1 MSITWNEYMKSMTGF
16 AKSENNDHGI
26 NAIVEIKSVN
36 GRYLEPS
43 IKLPRTLSSKEI
55 EVRDML
61 RKALNR
67 GSVFVN
73 VQVEY
78 AEGEAKIPHI
88 NIDKAKAIH
97 TMLQNVQKE
106 LHSDDAVSLDQVLTF
121 SQHFIESDKDDIAEL
136 QWSVVR
142 EALKQALKSLDAA
155 KTQEGNE
162 LSADMLMRIDTIE
175 QSLVYVEE
183 RSKTRIP
190 EERERLRQKLALLLD
205 NDEIEEH
212 RLNQEIII
220 LADKLDVS
228 EESVRLRSHIKYFR
242 DLLKDSEP
250 IGRKLNFLT
259 QELNREINTIGS
271 KANDAE
277 IARVV
282 VGMKEELERIR
293 EQAQNI
299 E

>member
-1 MSITWNEYMKSMTGF
+1 MKSMTGF
-16 AKSENNDHGI
+16 AKAEINKQGI
-26 NAIVEIKSVN
+26 NAIIEIKSVN
-36 GRYLEPS
+36 GRYLEPT
-43 IKLPRTLSSKEI
+43 IKLPRSLSSKEI
-55 EVRDML
+55 EIRELL

-67 GSVFVN
+67 GNVFVSI
-73 VQVEY
+73 QVESTE
-78 AEGEAKIPHI
+78 AEAKIPGI
-88 NIDKAKAIH
+88 NIEKAKAIH
-97 TMLQNVQKE
+97 AMLATLNTALQGNE
-106 LHSDDAVSLDQVLTF
+106 PVSLEQVLSF
-121 SQHFIESDKDDIAEL
+121 SQHFIESEKEDIAEL
-136 QWSVVR
+136 QWTIAR
-142 EALKQALKSLDAA
+142 EALKQALQSLDIARSN
-155 KTQEGNE
+155 EGKE
-162 LSADMLMRIDTIE
+162 LADDMMMRIKNIE
-175 QSLVYVEE
+175 HSLSYVEE

-205 NDEIEEH
+205 TEEIEEY

-228 EESVRLRSHIKYFR
+228 EESVRLRSHIKYFNEMMQ
-242 DLLKDSEP
+242 DSEP

-271 KANDAE
+271 KANDAD
-277 IARVV
+277 IAHYV

>member
-1 MSITWNEYMKSMTGF
+1 MKSMTGF
-16 AKSENNDHGI
+16 AKSENNEHGI

-78 AEGEAKIPHI
+78 AEGEAKIPSI

-97 TMLQNVQKE
+97 GMLLNLQKE
-106 LHSDDAVSLDQVLTF
+106 LQSDDSVNLNQVLTF

-136 QWSVVR
+136 QWTVVR
-142 EALKQALKSLDAA
+142 EALKQALKSLDTV

-162 LSADMLMRIDTIE
+162 LSADMLMRINTIE

-205 NDEIEEH
+205 NEEIEEH
-212 RLNQEIII
+212 RMNQEIII

-242 DLLKDSEP
+242 ELLNDSEP

-271 KANDAE
+271 KANDAD
-277 IARVV
+277 IARIV

>member
-1 MSITWNEYMKSMTGF
+1 MKSMTGF
-16 AKSENNDHGI
+16 AKSEINNHGI

-61 RKALNR
+61 RKGLNR
-67 GSVFVN
+67 GSVFVI

-78 AEGEAKIPHI
+78 AEGEAKIPGI
-88 NIDKAKAIH
+88 NLAKAKAIH
-97 TMLQNVQKE
+97 EMLNQLQQE
-106 LHSDDAVSLDQVLTF
+106 LNYDQPVNLNQVLSF
-121 SQHFIESDKDDIAEL
+121 SQHFIESEKDDIAEL
-136 QWSVVR
+136 QWNVVR
-142 EALKQALKSLDAA
+142 EALSQALKSLDIARSN
-155 KTQEGNE
+155 EGNE
-162 LSADMLMRIDTIE
+162 LSQDMLMRINTIE

-212 RLNQEIII
+212 RMNQEIII

-242 DLLKDSEP
+242 ELLNNPEP

-271 KANDAE
+271 KANDAD
-277 IARVV
+277 IARTV

>member
-1 MSITWNEYMKSMTGF
+1 MKSMTGF

-78 AEGEAKIPHI
+78 AEGEAKIPSI

-97 TMLQNVQKE
+97 GMLQNLQKE
-106 LHSDDAVSLDQVLTF
+106 LQYDDSVNLNQVLTF

-136 QWSVVR
+136 QWTVVR
-142 EALKQALKSLDAA
+142 EALKQALKSLDAV

-162 LSADMLMRIDTIE
+162 LSADMLMRINTIE

-212 RLNQEIII
+212 RMNQEIII

-242 DLLKDSEP
+242 ELLNDSEP

-271 KANDAE
+271 KANDAD
-277 IARVV
+277 IARIV

>member
-1 MSITWNEYMKSMTGF
+1 MKSMTGF

-78 AEGEAKIPHI
+78 AEGEAKIPSI

-97 TMLQNVQKE
+97 GMLQNLQKE
-106 LHSDDAVSLDQVLTF
+106 LQSDDSVNLNQVLTF

-136 QWSVVR
+136 QWTVVR
-142 EALKQALKSLDAA
+142 EALKQALKSLDAV

-162 LSADMLMRIDTIE
+162 LSADMLMRINTIE

-212 RLNQEIII
+212 RMNQEIII

-242 DLLKDSEP
+242 ELLNDSEP

-271 KANDAE
+271 KANDVD
-277 IARVV
+277 IARIV

>member
-1 MSITWNEYMKSMTGF
+1 MKSMTGF
-16 AKSENNDHGI
+16 AKAEINKQGI
-26 NAIVEIKSVN
+26 NAIIEIKSVN
-36 GRYLEPS
+36 GRYLEPT
-43 IKLPRTLSSKEI
+43 IKLPRSLSSKEI
-55 EVRDML
+55 EIRELL

-67 GSVFVN
+67 GNVFVSI
-73 VQVEY
+73 QVESTE
-78 AEGEAKIPHI
+78 AEAKIPGI
-88 NIDKAKAIH
+88 NIEKAKAIH
-97 TMLQNVQKE
+97 AMLATLNTALQGNE
-106 LHSDDAVSLDQVLTF
+106 PVSLEQVLSF
-121 SQHFIESDKDDIAEL
+121 SQHFIESEKEDIAEL
-136 QWSVVR
+136 QWTIAR
-142 EALKQALKSLDAA
+142 EALKQALQALDIARSN
-155 KTQEGNE
+155 EGKE
-162 LSADMLMRIDTIE
+162 LADDMMMRIKNIE
-175 QSLVYVEE
+175 HSLSYVEE

-205 NDEIEEH
+205 TEEIEEY

-228 EESVRLRSHIKYFR
+228 EESVRLRSHIKYFNEMMQ
-242 DLLKDSEP
+242 DSEP

-271 KANDAE
+271 KANDAD
-277 IARVV
+277 IAHYV

>member
-1 MSITWNEYMKSMTGF
+1 MAKLIETNEG
-16 AKSENNDHGI
+16 
-26 NAIVEIKSVN
+26 
-36 GRYLEPS
+36 
-43 IKLPRTLSSKEI
+43 
-55 EVRDML
+55 
-61 RKALNR
+61 
-67 GSVFVN
+67 
-73 VQVEY
+73 Y
-78 AEGEAKIPHI
+78 APVHQ
-88 NIDKAKAIH
+88 ID
-97 TMLQNVQKE
+97 NWDFP
-106 LHSDDAVSLDQVLTF
+106 LHSEILPGLWVGGTDDF
-121 SQHFIESDKDDIAEL
+121 
-136 QWSVVR
+136 
-142 EALKQALKSLDAA
+142 
-155 KTQEGNE
+155 
-162 LSADMLMRIDTIE
+162 DTIE

>member
-1 MSITWNEYMKSMTGF
+1 MKSMTGF
-16 AKSENNDHGI
+16 AKSEINDHGI
-26 NAIVEIKSVN
+26 HAIVEIKSVN
-36 GRYLEPS
+36 GRYLEPT

-78 AEGEAKIPHI
+78 AEGEAKIPGI
-88 NIDKAKAIH
+88 NIGKAKAIH
-97 TMLQNVQKE
+97 DMLKQLQQE
-106 LHSDDAVSLDQVLTF
+106 LQIDNQVHLNQVLSF
-121 SQHFIESDKDDIAEL
+121 SQHFIESEKDDIAEM
-136 QWSVVR
+136 QWNVVR
-142 EALKQALKSLDAA
+142 EALKQALIALDTAR
-155 KTQEGNE
+155 TNEGNE
-162 LSADMLMRIDTIE
+162 LSADMLMRINMIE
-175 QSLVYVEE
+175 QSLGYVEE

-190 EERERLRQKLALLLD
+190 EERERLRQKLSILLD

-242 DLLKDSEP
+242 ELLNDAEP

-271 KANDAE
+271 KANDAD
-277 IARVV
+277 IARIV

>member
-1 MSITWNEYMKSMTGF
+1 MTGF
-16 AKSENNDHGI
+16 AKAEINQQGI
-26 NAIVEIKSVN
+26 NAIIEIKSVN
-36 GRYLEPS
+36 GRYLEPT
-43 IKLPRTLSSKEI
+43 IKLPRSLSSKEI

-67 GSVFVN
+67 GNIFVSI
-73 VQVEY
+73 QVESTE
-78 AEGEAKIPHI
+78 AEAKIPGI
-88 NIDKAKAIH
+88 NIEKAKAIH
-97 TMLQNVQKE
+97 GMLSELNKE
-106 LHSDDAVSLDQVLTF
+106 LHGNEQVTMTNVLSF
-121 SQHFIESDKDDIAEL
+121 SQHFIESEKDDIAEL
-136 QWSVVR
+136 QWTIAR
-142 EALKQALKSLDAA
+142 EALKQALQSLDIARSN
-155 KTQEGNE
+155 EGKE
-162 LSADMLMRIDTIE
+162 LADDMMMRIKNIDN
-175 QSLVYVEE
+175 SLSYVEE

-205 NDEIEEH
+205 NDEIEEY

-228 EESVRLRSHIKYFR
+228 EESVRLRSHIKFFNELMQ
-242 DLLKDSEP
+242 DKEP
-250 IGRKLNFLT
+250 VGRKLNFLT

-271 KANDAE
+271 KANDAD
-277 IARVV
+277 IAHYV

>member
-1 MSITWNEYMKSMTGF
+1 MKSMTGF
-16 AKSENNDHGI
+16 AKSEINDHGI
-26 NAIVEIKSVN
+26 HAIVEIKSVN
-36 GRYLEPS
+36 GRYLEPT

-78 AEGEAKIPHI
+78 AEGEAKIPGI
-88 NIDKAKAIH
+88 NIGKAKAIH
-97 TMLQNVQKE
+97 DMLKQLQQE
-106 LHSDDAVSLDQVLTF
+106 LQIDNQVHLNQVLTF
-121 SQHFIESDKDDIAEL
+121 SQHFIESEKDDIAEM
-136 QWSVVR
+136 QWNVVR
-142 EALKQALKSLDAA
+142 EAMKQALKALDTAR
-155 KTQEGNE
+155 TNEGNE
-162 LSADMLMRIDTIE
+162 LSADMLMRINMIE
-175 QSLVYVEE
+175 QSLGYVEE

-190 EERERLRQKLALLLD
+190 EERERLRQKLSILLD

-242 DLLKDSEP
+242 ELLNDAEP

-271 KANDAE
+271 KANDAD
-277 IARVV
+277 IARIV

>member
-1 MSITWNEYMKSMTGF
+1 MTGF
-16 AKSENNDHGI
+16 AKAEINQQGM
-26 NAIVEIKSVN
+26 NAIIEIKSVN
-36 GRYLEPS
+36 GRYLEPT
-43 IKLPRTLSSKEI
+43 IKLPRSLSSKEI

-67 GSVFVN
+67 GNIFVSI
-73 VQVEY
+73 QVESTE
-78 AEGEAKIPHI
+78 AEAKIPGI
-88 NIDKAKAIH
+88 NIEKAKAIH
-97 TMLQNVQKE
+97 GMLSELNKE
-106 LHSDDAVSLDQVLTF
+106 LHGNEQVSMTNVLSF
-121 SQHFIESDKDDIAEL
+121 SQHFIESENDDIAEL
-136 QWSVVR
+136 QWTIAR
-142 EALKQALKSLDAA
+142 EALKQALQSLDIARSN
-155 KTQEGNE
+155 EGKE
-162 LSADMLMRIDTIE
+162 LADDMMMRIKNIE
-175 QSLVYVEE
+175 HSLSYVEE

-205 NDEIEEH
+205 NEEIEEY

-228 EESVRLRSHIKYFR
+228 EESVRLRSHIKFFNELMQ
-242 DLLKDSEP
+242 DKEP
-250 IGRKLNFLT
+250 VGRKLNFLT

-271 KANDAE
+271 KANDAD
-277 IARVV
+277 IAHYV

>member
-1 MSITWNEYMKSMTGF
+1 MTGF
-16 AKSENNDHGI
+16 AKSENNDQGI

-78 AEGEAKIPHI
+78 AEGEAKIPSI
-88 NIDKAKAIH
+88 NIDKARAIH
-97 TMLQNVQKE
+97 GMLQNLQKE
-106 LHSDDAVSLDQVLTF
+106 LQSDDSVNLNQVLTF

-136 QWSVVR
+136 QWTVVR
-142 EALKQALKSLDAA
+142 EALKQALKSLDAV

-162 LSADMLMRIDTIE
+162 LSTDMLMRINTIE

-212 RLNQEIII
+212 RMNQEIII

-242 DLLKDSEP
+242 ELLNDSEP

-271 KANDAE
+271 KANDAD
-277 IARVV
+277 IARIV

>member
-1 MSITWNEYMKSMTGF
+1 MKSMTGF

-97 TMLQNVQKE
+97 TMLQNVQKK
-106 LHSDDAVSLDQVLTF
+106 LHSEDAVSLDQVLTF

>member
-1 MSITWNEYMKSMTGF
+1 MTGF

-78 AEGEAKIPHI
+78 AEGEAKIPSI

-97 TMLQNVQKE
+97 GMLQNLQKE
-106 LHSDDAVSLDQVLTF
+106 LQSDDSVNLNQVLTF

-136 QWSVVR
+136 QWTVVR
-142 EALKQALKSLDAA
+142 EALKQALKSLDAV

-162 LSADMLMRIDTIE
+162 LSADMLMRINTIE

-212 RLNQEIII
+212 RMNQEIII

-242 DLLKDSEP
+242 ELLNDSEP

-271 KANDAE
+271 KANDAD
-277 IARVV
+277 IARIV

>member
-1 MSITWNEYMKSMTGF
+1 MKSMTGF

-78 AEGEAKIPHI
+78 AEGEAKIPSI

-97 TMLQNVQKE
+97 GMLLNLQKE
-106 LHSDDAVSLDQVLTF
+106 LQSDDSVNLNQVLTF

-136 QWSVVR
+136 QWTVVR
-142 EALKQALKSLDAA
+142 EALKQALKSLDAV

-162 LSADMLMRIDTIE
+162 LSADMLMRINTIE

-212 RLNQEIII
+212 RMNQEIII

-242 DLLKDSEP
+242 ELLNDSEP

-271 KANDAE
+271 KANDAD
-277 IARVV
+277 IARIV

>member
-1 MSITWNEYMKSMTGF
+1 MKSMTGF
-16 AKSENNDHGI
+16 AKSENNDQGI

-78 AEGEAKIPHI
+78 AEGEAKIPSI
-88 NIDKAKAIH
+88 NIDKARAIH
-97 TMLQNVQKE
+97 GMLQNLQKE
-106 LHSDDAVSLDQVLTF
+106 LQSDDSVNLNQVLTF

-136 QWSVVR
+136 QWTVVR
-142 EALKQALKSLDAA
+142 EALKQALKSLDAV

-162 LSADMLMRIDTIE
+162 LSTDMLMRINTIE

-212 RLNQEIII
+212 RMNQEIII

-242 DLLKDSEP
+242 ELLNDSEP

-271 KANDAE
+271 KANDAD
-277 IARVV
+277 IARIV

>member
-1 MSITWNEYMKSMTGF
+1 MKSMTGF
-16 AKSENNDHGI
+16 AKSEINDHGI
-26 NAIVEIKSVN
+26 HAIVEIKSVN
-36 GRYLEPS
+36 GRYLEPT

-78 AEGEAKIPHI
+78 AEGDAKIPGI
-88 NIDKAKAIH
+88 NIGKAKAIH
-97 TMLQNVQKE
+97 DMLKQLQQE
-106 LHSDDAVSLDQVLTF
+106 LQIDNQVHLNQVLSF
-121 SQHFIESDKDDIAEL
+121 SQHFIESEKDDIAEM
-136 QWSVVR
+136 QWNVVL
-142 EALKQALKSLDAA
+142 EAMKQALIALDTAR
-155 KTQEGNE
+155 TNEGNE
-162 LSADMLMRIDTIE
+162 LSADMLMRINMIE
-175 QSLVYVEE
+175 QSLGYVEE

-190 EERERLRQKLALLLD
+190 EERERLRQKLSILLD

-242 DLLKDSEP
+242 ELLNDAEP

-271 KANDAE
+271 KANDAD
-277 IARVV
+277 IARIV

>member
-1 MSITWNEYMKSMTGF
+1 MKSMTGF
-16 AKSENNDHGI
+16 AKSEINDHGI
-26 NAIVEIKSVN
+26 HAIVEIKSVN
-36 GRYLEPS
+36 GRYLEPT

-78 AEGEAKIPHI
+78 AEGDAKIPGI
-88 NIDKAKAIH
+88 NIGKAKAIH
-97 TMLQNVQKE
+97 DMLKQLQQE
-106 LHSDDAVSLDQVLTF
+106 LQIDNQVHLNQVLSF
-121 SQHFIESDKDDIAEL
+121 SQHFIESEKDDIAEM
-136 QWSVVR
+136 QWNVVR
-142 EALKQALKSLDAA
+142 EAMKQALKALDTAR
-155 KTQEGNE
+155 TNEGNE
-162 LSADMLMRIDTIE
+162 LSADMLMRINMIE
-175 QSLVYVEE
+175 QSLGYVEE

-190 EERERLRQKLALLLD
+190 EERERLRQKLSILLD

-242 DLLKDSEP
+242 ELLNDAEP

-271 KANDAE
+271 KANDAD
-277 IARVV
+277 IARIV

>member
-1 MSITWNEYMKSMTGF
+1 MKSMTGF
-16 AKSENNDHGI
+16 AKSENNEHGI

-78 AEGEAKIPHI
+78 AEGEAKIPNI

-97 TMLQNVQKE
+97 GMLQNLQKE
-106 LHSDDAVSLDQVLTF
+106 LQSDDSVNLNQVLTF

-136 QWSVVR
+136 QWTVVR
-142 EALKQALKSLDAA
+142 EALKQALKSLDTV

-162 LSADMLMRIDTIE
+162 LSADMLMRINTIE

-205 NDEIEEH
+205 NEEIEEH
-212 RLNQEIII
+212 RMNQEIII

-242 DLLKDSEP
+242 ELLNDSEP

-271 KANDAE
+271 KANDAD
-277 IARVV
+277 IARIV

>member
-1 MSITWNEYMKSMTGF
+1 MTGF
-16 AKSENNDHGI
+16 AKSENNAHGI

-78 AEGEAKIPHI
+78 AEGEAKIPSI

-97 TMLQNVQKE
+97 GMLLNLQKE
-106 LHSDDAVSLDQVLTF
+106 LQSDDSVNLNQVLTF

-136 QWSVVR
+136 QWTVVR
-142 EALKQALKSLDAA
+142 EALKQALKSLDAV

-162 LSADMLMRIDTIE
+162 LSADMLMRINTIE

-212 RLNQEIII
+212 RMNQEIII

-242 DLLKDSEP
+242 ELLNDSEP

-271 KANDAE
+271 KANDAD
-277 IARVV
+277 IARIV

>member
-1 MSITWNEYMKSMTGF
+1 MKSMTGF

-106 LHSDDAVSLDQVLTF
+106 LHSEDAVSLDQVLTF

-142 EALKQALKSLDAA
+142 EALNQALKSLDAA

-162 LSADMLMRIDTIE
+162 RVDGVTNPIHPCNSVFSEITRLL
-175 QSLVYVEE
+175 QSKY
-183 RSKTRIP
+183 P
-190 EERERLRQKLALLLD
+190 EHLAL
-205 NDEIEEH
+205 
-212 RLNQEIII
+212 
-220 LADKLDVS
+220 S
-228 EESVRLRSHIKYFR
+228 
-242 DLLKDSEP
+242 
-250 IGRKLNFLT
+250 
-259 QELNREINTIGS
+259 
-271 KANDAE
+271 
-277 IARVV
+277 
-282 VGMKEELERIR
+282 
-293 EQAQNI
+293 
-299 E
+299 

>member
-1 MSITWNEYMKSMTGF
+1 MKSMTGF
-16 AKSENNDHGI
+16 AKSENNNHGI

-106 LHSDDAVSLDQVLTF
+106 LHSDDAVSFDQVLTF

-142 EALKQALKSLDAA
+142 EALTHALKSLDAA

>member
-1 MSITWNEYMKSMTGF
+1 MKSMTGF
-16 AKSENNDHGI
+16 AKAEINKQGI
-26 NAIVEIKSVN
+26 NAIIEIKSVN
-36 GRYLEPS
+36 GRYLEPT
-43 IKLPRTLSSKEI
+43 IKLPRSLSSKEI
-55 EVRDML
+55 EVREML

-67 GSVFVN
+67 GNVFVSI
-73 VQVEY
+73 QVESTE
-78 AEGEAKIPHI
+78 AEAKIPGI
-88 NIDKAKAIH
+88 NIEKAKAIH
-97 TMLQNVQKE
+97 GMLAE
-106 LHSDDAVSLDQVLTF
+106 LNTALQGSEQVSMDQVLSF
-121 SQHFIESDKDDIAEL
+121 SQHFIESEKEDIAEL
-136 QWSVVR
+136 QWTVAR
-142 EALKQALKSLDAA
+142 EALKQALHSLDIARSN
-155 KTQEGNE
+155 EGKE
-162 LSADMLMRIDTIE
+162 LADDMMMRINNIE
-175 QSLVYVEE
+175 HSLSYVEE

-205 NDEIEEH
+205 TDEIEEY

-228 EESVRLRSHIKYFR
+228 EESVRLRSHIKYFNEMML
-242 DLLKDSEP
+242 DTEP

-271 KANDAE
+271 KANDAD
-277 IARVV
+277 IAHCV

>member
-1 MSITWNEYMKSMTGF
+1 MKSMTGF
-16 AKSENNDHGI
+16 AKSEINDHGI

-78 AEGEAKIPHI
+78 AAGEAKIPAI
-88 NIDKAKAIH
+88 NHDKAKAIH
-97 TMLQNVQKE
+97 GMLEE
-106 LHSDDAVSLDQVLTF
+106 LKNELRLENSIGMDHLLTF
-121 SQHFIESDKDDIAEL
+121 SQYFTESEKDDIAEL
-136 QWSVVR
+136 QWSVVCKALQ
-142 EALKQALKSLDAA
+142 EALKTLDIV
-155 KTQEGNE
+155 KTNEGNE
-162 LSADMLMRIDTIE
+162 LSEDMLMRINSIE

-242 DLLKDSEP
+242 QLMNDSEP

-277 IARVV
+277 IARAV

>member
-1 MSITWNEYMKSMTGF
+1 MKSMTGF
-16 AKSENNDHGI
+16 AKAEINKQGI
-26 NAIVEIKSVN
+26 NAIIEIKSVN
-36 GRYLEPS
+36 GRYLEPT
-43 IKLPRTLSSKEI
+43 IKLPRSLSSKEI
-55 EVRDML
+55 EIRELL

-67 GSVFVN
+67 GNVFVSI
-73 VQVEY
+73 QVESTE
-78 AEGEAKIPHI
+78 AEAKIPGI
-88 NIDKAKAIH
+88 NIEKAKAIH
-97 TMLQNVQKE
+97 AMLATLNTALQGNE
-106 LHSDDAVSLDQVLTF
+106 PVSLEKVLSF
-121 SQHFIESDKDDIAEL
+121 SKHFIESEKEDIAEL
-136 QWSVVR
+136 QWTIAR
-142 EALKQALKSLDAA
+142 EALKQALQALDIARSN
-155 KTQEGNE
+155 EGKE
-162 LSADMLMRIDTIE
+162 LADDMMMRIKNIE
-175 QSLVYVEE
+175 HSLSYVEE

-205 NDEIEEH
+205 TEEIEEY

-228 EESVRLRSHIKYFR
+228 EESVRLRSHIKYFNEMMQ
-242 DLLKDSEP
+242 DSEP

-271 KANDAE
+271 KANDAD
-277 IARVV
+277 IAHYV

>member
-1 MSITWNEYMKSMTGF
+1 MKSMTGF
-16 AKSENNDHGI
+16 AKAEINKQGI
-26 NAIVEIKSVN
+26 NAIIEIKSVN
-36 GRYLEPS
+36 GRYLEPT
-43 IKLPRTLSSKEI
+43 IKLPRSLSSKEI
-55 EVRDML
+55 EIRELL

-67 GSVFVN
+67 GNVFVSI
-73 VQVEY
+73 QVESTE
-78 AEGEAKIPHI
+78 AEAKIPGI
-88 NIDKAKAIH
+88 NIEKAKAIH
-97 TMLQNVQKE
+97 AMLTALNTALQGN
-106 LHSDDAVSLDQVLTF
+106 DPVSLEQVLSF
-121 SQHFIESDKDDIAEL
+121 SQHFIESEKEDIAEL
-136 QWSVVR
+136 QWTIAR
-142 EALKQALKSLDAA
+142 EALKQALQSLDIARSN
-155 KTQEGNE
+155 EGKE
-162 LSADMLMRIDTIE
+162 LADDMMMRIKNIE
-175 QSLVYVEE
+175 HSLSYVEE

-205 NDEIEEH
+205 TEEIEEY

-228 EESVRLRSHIKYFR
+228 EESVRLRSHIKYFNEMMQ
-242 DLLKDSEP
+242 DSEP

-271 KANDAE
+271 KANDAD
-277 IARVV
+277 IAHYV

>member
-1 MSITWNEYMKSMTGF
+1 MTGF
-16 AKSENNDHGI
+16 AKAEINQQGI
-26 NAIVEIKSVN
+26 NAIIEIKSVN
-36 GRYLEPS
+36 GRYLEPT
-43 IKLPRTLSSKEI
+43 IKLPRSLSSKEI

-67 GSVFVN
+67 GNIFVSI
-73 VQVEY
+73 QVESTE
-78 AEGEAKIPHI
+78 AEAKIPGI
-88 NIDKAKAIH
+88 NIEKAKAIH
-97 TMLQNVQKE
+97 GMLSELNKE
-106 LHSDDAVSLDQVLTF
+106 LHGNEQVTMTNVLSF
-121 SQHFIESDKDDIAEL
+121 SQHFIESEKDDIAEL
-136 QWSVVR
+136 QWTIAR
-142 EALKQALKSLDAA
+142 EALKQALQSLDIARSN
-155 KTQEGNE
+155 EGKE
-162 LSADMLMRIDTIE
+162 LADDMMMRIKNIDN
-175 QSLVYVEE
+175 SLSYVEE

-205 NDEIEEH
+205 NDEIEEY

-228 EESVRLRSHIKYFR
+228 EESVRLRSHIKYFNELMQ
-242 DLLKDSEP
+242 DKEP
-250 IGRKLNFLT
+250 VGRKLNFLT

-271 KANDAE
+271 KANDAD
-277 IARVV
+277 IAHYV

>member
-1 MSITWNEYMKSMTGF
+1 MKSMTGF

-97 TMLQNVQKE
+97 TMLQNVQKK
-106 LHSDDAVSLDQVLTF
+106 LHSEDAVSLDQVLTF

-142 EALKQALKSLDAA
+142 EALNQALKSLDAA